1 MTIVDWGGVYVG
13 WDEVSVP
20 LSICTVRGS
29 VTLSYGRMVVSC
41 DWFHQQ
47 RDSNHEHGTRLAE
60 ADGPVDGPS
69 AEGGTVVSI
78 GR

>member
-1 MTIVDWGGVYVG
+1 MTILDCAGLYVG

-20 LSICTVRGS
+20 LSISTVRGD
-29 VTLSYGRMVVSC
+29 LSLAYGRLVLGC
-41 DWFHQQ
+41 DWFHQRQ
-47 RDSNHEHGTRLAE
+47 THHERCTRLAE

-69 AEGGTVVSI
+69 AEGGTVVPL

>member
-1 MTIVDWGGVYVG
+1 MTILDCAGLYVG

-20 LSICTVRGS
+20 LSISTVRGS
-29 VTLSYGRMVVSC
+29 VSISYGRLVLGC
-41 DWFHQQ
+41 DWFHRRQG
-47 RDSNHEHGTRLAE
+47 NHEHGPRLAK

-69 AEGGTVVSI
+69 AEGGTVVPL